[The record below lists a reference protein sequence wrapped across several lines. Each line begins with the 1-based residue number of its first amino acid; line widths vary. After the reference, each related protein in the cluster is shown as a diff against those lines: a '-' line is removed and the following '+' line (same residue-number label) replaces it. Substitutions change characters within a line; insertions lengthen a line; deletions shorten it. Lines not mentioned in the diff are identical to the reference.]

1 MIDQT
6 HLHAPS
12 DAQLPAVP
20 EEQTAASTD
29 PYAAVTL
36 APNSCI
42 APENL
47 TAFKQVAASLN
58 LPAEALQKWLSL
70 EEGRLQG
77 LQKQQEEQ
85 KRAQTAAWAR
95 QTQQELGP
103 SWQEQVSKAV
113 RAADVFGGSELRQL
127 LEETGLGNHPVIVR
141 TFIGIGKR
149 MSEDITSA
157 GVPGA
162 QTDKTFSQALYG
174 KN

>member
-1 MIDQT
+1 MTEQT
-6 HLHAPS
+6 HLSAPS
-12 DAQLPAVP
+12 EVQPVAVP
-20 EEQTAASTD
+20 ENQTATPTD
-29 PYAAVTL
+29 PYADVTL
-36 APNSCI
+36 AETSCI
-42 APENL
+42 EAESL
-47 TAFKQVAASLN
+47 AAFKQTAATLN

-95 QTQQELGP
+95 QTQEELGP
-103 SWQEQVSKAV
+103 SWQEKVSQAV
-113 RAADVFGGSELRQL
+113 RAADAFGGPELRQL

-149 MSEDITSA
+149 MSEDITAA
-157 GVPGA
+157 GTSGA